1 MTDNEDCCCMC
12 TLIKTIFCCF
22 CCRPFC
28 WLTRQTR
35 VGPKSGYDQLESKD
49 RKKKYPASKAECI
62 KEIDRLDREVE
73 NLNWRLQ
80 DKDNDIK
87 DLKQEKDGALSRLSE
102 MMGSKLRDNNPAIAD
117 LNDQNR
123 PMKLAEQFTEL
134 YENEWTDAFTDLQ
147 ELTKDGSDEKLTDV
161 ESIQILLHMLK
172 EINEECVKDSS
183 LQLSGLKEAFQ
194 CLPDED
200 YKEHFK
206 KFKDLTKSEA
216 SKYLPLLCKK
226 ILDGELNCKTVKK
239 YKTVCQQF
247 IEVCVKICY
256 LSAVQDPPM
265 FLDFEPNDTFDK
277 STFKEF
283 TVSGSRKDYL
293 VWPALLIQK
302 DGAILSKG
310 VVQPIKES
318 EDK

>member
-1 MTDNEDCCCMC
+1 MTDNKNCCCLC
-12 TLIKTIFCCF
+12 RCCKWICGWIKYICCCVW
-22 CCRPFC
+22 CCD
-28 WLTRQTR
+28 
-35 VGPKSGYDQLESKD
+35 YEQLEGKGGK
-49 RKKKYPASKAECI
+49 RTYPASKAECR
-62 KEIDRLDREVE
+62 KEIDKLNEEVE
-73 NLNWRLQ
+73 LLTWRLQ
-80 DKDNDIK
+80 VMDNENK
-87 DLKQEKDGALSRLSE
+87 DLRQEKDAALSRLSE

-147 ELTKDGSDEKLTDV
+147 DLDKEGSDEKITDI
-161 ESIQILLHMLK
+161 ESIQILLKILK
-172 EINEECVKDSS
+172 EINDECVKDSS

-194 CLPDED
+194 VKYKTKVGVSSSFGDE
-200 YKEHFK
+200 
-206 KFKDLTKSEA
+206 S
-216 SKYLPLLCKK
+216 
-226 ILDGELNCKTVKK
+226 NCKTVLK

-265 FLDFEPNDTFDK
+265 FLDFEPNETFDK

-283 TVSGSRKDYL
+283 TVSGSLMDYL

-310 VVQPIKES
+310 VVQPKTES

>member
-22 CCRPFC
+22 CC
-28 WLTRQTR
+28 R

>member
-1 MTDNEDCCCMC
+1 
-12 TLIKTIFCCF
+12 
-22 CCRPFC
+22 
-28 WLTRQTR
+28 
-35 VGPKSGYDQLESKD
+35 
-49 RKKKYPASKAECI
+49 
-62 KEIDRLDREVE
+62 
-73 NLNWRLQ
+73 
-80 DKDNDIK
+80 
-87 DLKQEKDGALSRLSE
+87 

-147 ELTKDGSDEKLTDV
+147 EPTKEGSNEKITDV
-161 ESIQILLHMLK
+161 ESIEILLHILR

-183 LQLSGLKEAFQ
+183 LQLAGLKEAFQ
-194 CLPDED
+194 CFPAED
-200 YKEHFK
+200 YKEYFK

-226 ILDGELNCKTVKK
+226 ILDGESNCKTVQK

-247 IEVCVKICY
+247 IEICVKICY

-265 FLDFEPNDTFDK
+265 FLDFEPNETFDK